1 MAKYSIILPVR
12 NGGSYVKECI
22 HSILSQS
29 YPDFNLH
36 VLDNNSTD
44 ETVTWIE
51 SLQDKRIIIYRS
63 DRSLTIEE
71 NWSRIK
77 DIPKNEF
84 MTMIGHD
91 DLLFPDY
98 LQEMEMLIA
107 KHPQATLYQT
117 HFTYI
122 NDKGALMKSCLPMDQ
137 VQYAHEFIAFHFT
150 QTLESTGTG
159 YIMRS
164 RDYDAAGGMPMD
176 FPNLLFADY
185 KLWVNLISLGYK
197 ATSLKECFSYRI
209 HQSTSRTTNGMAYQ
223 GAFGQYIQFLK
234 EAIQKDPFVREVVT
248 RYGKQ
253 FLFYYCE
260 SLSHRLLKTPVTDRT
275 LTVTDFV
282 KKCESYAA
290 DLIPGQ
296 SFRPVEVFRIKIA
309 MQLDQSV
316 LGRNIFKIYKK
327 TVGRPIIK

>member
-1 MAKYSIILPVR
+1 MNKYSIILPVR
-12 NGGSYVKECI
+12 NGGEYFKECVK
-22 HSILSQS
+22 SILAQTLTN
-29 YPDFNLH
+29 FNLH
-36 VLDNNSTD
+36 VLDNCSTD
-44 ETVTWIE
+44 GTVAWIE
-51 SLQDKRIIIYRS
+51 SLQDQRIVIYRS
-63 DRSLTIEE
+63 ERSLTIEE
-71 NWSRIK
+71 NWGRIK

-84 MTMIGHD
+84 MTLIGHD

-107 KHPQATLYQT
+107 KHPQATLFQT

-122 NDKGALMKSCLPMDQ
+122 NDKGASMRSCLPMDQ
-137 VQYAHEFIAFHFT
+137 VQYAHEFIAFHFM

-164 RDYDAAGGMPMD
+164 RDYDAAGGMPVD

-185 KLWVNLISLGYK
+185 KLWVTLISLGYK

-209 HQSTSRTTNGMAYQ
+209 HQSTSRTTNGMVYQ
-223 GAFGQYIQFLK
+223 GGLEKYIQFLK
-234 EAIQKDPFVREVVT
+234 VAIQKDPLVKEVVT
-248 RYGKQ
+248 RYGKR
-253 FLFYYCE
+253 FLLYYCE
-260 SLSHRLLKTPVTDRT
+260 SLSHRLLKTPVASRT

-290 DLIPGQ
+290 DIIPGQ
-296 SFRPVEVFRIKIA
+296 AFRPEEVFRIKIA

-327 TVGRPIIK
+327 TVG